1 MQEKYLKESGT
12 WELNP
17 LLTFAAINSDFPV
30 RDFCLVIQKEI
41 LNRICQLHLLNV
53 MCVVRER
60 QQWKHKQKKGNFKVF
75 CSFELHLSISSA
87 ALP

>member
-1 MQEKYLKESGT
+1 MIHRENMQEKYLKERRT

-17 LLTFAAINSDFPV
+17 LLTFAAINSDFEV

-53 MCVVRER
+53 MCAVGER
-60 QQWKHKQKKGNFKVF
+60 QQWKHKGGKKQ
-75 CSFELHLSISSA
+75 
-87 ALP
+87 